1 MDTNKL
7 FEDLTKIVGEFIK
20 PENEALQNESAN
32 TKIEIKLP
40 ESPKIR
46 ASQMYMLFTDARKK
60 GELSETTKSLC
71 YQIIARDIGA
81 LKQWTSR
88 YIEKG
93 IIMED
98 DSIMFVNKV
107 LGTNYSKNYTSF
119 DGGAITGTPDII
131 TDDTIID
138 IKNSFDIET
147 HLKNITQDELPK
159 QYYYQLQSYM
169 ALTNKDKAKV
179 LYVLMPTPDYLIE
192 KQARALE
199 YKYQDYDKALE
210 TLKATNEVI
219 ASLPNEFRVVEYA
232 IVRDENFLNQFNERY
247 EPFKMF
253 YQSTIKR
260 LNLC

>member
-1 MDTNKL
+1 MKT
-7 FEDLTKIVGEFIK
+7 ES
-20 PENEALQNESAN
+20 EALQNAK
-32 TKIEIKLP
+32 TQIEIKLP

-46 ASQMYMLFTDARKK
+46 ASQMYMLFVDSRKK

-71 YQIIARDIGA
+71 YQIIAREIGA

-93 IIMED
+93 VIMEEE
-98 DSIMFVNKV
+98 SIAYINKV
-107 LGTNYSKNYTSF
+107 LGTNYEKNYISY
-119 DGGAITGTPDII
+119 DGGTITGTPDII
-131 TDDTIID
+131 TDDEVID
-138 IKNSFDIET
+138 IKNSFEVET

-169 ALTNKDKAKV
+169 ALTNRDKSKV
-179 LYVLMPTPDYLIE
+179 LYVLMPTPEYLIE

-210 TLKATNEVI
+210 TLKLTNEVI
-219 ASLPNEFRVVEYA
+219 ASLPNEFRVVEYS
-232 IVRDENFLNQFNERY
+232 IVRDENFLQQFNERY
-247 EPFKMF
+247 ELFKLF
-253 YQSTIKR
+253 YQTTIKK

>member
-20 PENEALQNESAN
+20 TENEALQNESA
-32 TKIEIKLP
+32 KIEIKLP
-40 ESPKIR
+40 ETPKIR
-46 ASQMYMLFTDARKK
+46 ASQMYMLFTDSRKK

-81 LKQWTSR
+81 LRQWTSR

-98 DSIMFVNKV
+98 ESIMFVNKV
-107 LGTNYSKNYTSF
+107 LGTNYSKNYTSY

-131 TDDTIID
+131 TDDMIID
-138 IKNSFDIET
+138 IKNSFEVET
-147 HLKNITQDELPK
+147 HLKNITQEELPK
-159 QYYYQLQSYM
+159 NYFYQLQSYM
-169 ALTNKDKAKV
+169 ALTGKDKAKV
-179 LYVLMPTPDYLIE
+179 LYVLMPTPEYLLE

-210 TLKATNEVI
+210 VLKATNEVI
-219 ASLPNEFRVVEYA
+219 SSLPNEFRVVEYA
-232 IVRDENFLNQFNERY
+232 IVRDENFLQQFNERY
-247 EPFKMF
+247 EPFKLF
-253 YQSTIKR
+253 YQTTIKK